1 MHRDTFC
8 TAQVSLE
15 KMENSIAPFAC
26 YNVTMVGVVE
36 NESKKKSQKGEKTRK
51 RLNWKGNNTGNQNG
65 KRYHLGMES
74 NRKTI
79 NSQIAS
85 VTFIPFHK
93 QEIKFKNLSSSFRN
107 GLSVANFFVP
117 EQ

>member
-36 NESKKKSQKGEKTRK
+36 NESKKKITERWENKEKVKLERK
-51 RLNWKGNNTGNQNG
+51 QHRQPEWQTVP
-65 KRYHLGMES
+65 S
-74 NRKTI
+74 
-79 NSQIAS
+79 
-85 VTFIPFHK
+85 
-93 QEIKFKNLSSSFRN
+93 RN
-107 GLSVANFFVP
+107 GIESKDDKQSDRFGDFHSIS
-117 EQ
+117 